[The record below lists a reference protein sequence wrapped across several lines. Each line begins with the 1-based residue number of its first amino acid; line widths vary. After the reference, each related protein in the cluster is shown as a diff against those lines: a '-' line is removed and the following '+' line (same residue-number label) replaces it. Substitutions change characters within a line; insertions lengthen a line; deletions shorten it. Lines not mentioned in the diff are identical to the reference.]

1 MNTFILSPSDF
12 AFGFDQCKKCYFNK
26 IVNKL
31 VLRTGFPSVFSKFD
45 RCQKHYYSD
54 KSAKLIS
61 EDLDEGT
68 IHTKGS
74 DKLMV
79 SKTLY
84 DNKKRPF
91 ILRGKLDAYI
101 HHYTNNFYSVIDF
114 KTTDMKNEKAHMYSN
129 QLHSYALMLENPSKN
144 DVIAPVKRLG
154 LFCFN
159 PEKQT
164 DHSDNSS
171 NYKLETK
178 WIEIER
184 DDTKFYRYVTSI
196 LDLLHGKVKAESNP
210 SCTTCNFIN
219 LAVKRK
225 EYQIGR

>member
-1 MNTFILSPSDF
+1 
-12 AFGFDQCKKCYFNK
+12 
-26 IVNKL
+26 
-31 VLRTGFPSVFSKFD
+31 
-45 RCQKHYYSD
+45 
-54 KSAKLIS
+54 
-61 EDLDEGT
+61 
-68 IHTKGS
+68 
-74 DKLMV
+74 MV

-184 DDTKFYRYVTSI
+184 DDTKFYHYVTSI